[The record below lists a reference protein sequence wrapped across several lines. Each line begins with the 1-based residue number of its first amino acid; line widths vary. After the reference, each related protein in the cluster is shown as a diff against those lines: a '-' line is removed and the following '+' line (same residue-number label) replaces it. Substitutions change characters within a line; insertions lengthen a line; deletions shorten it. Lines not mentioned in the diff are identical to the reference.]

1 MCVVSPQTLVSSP
14 ACAMHA
20 VGACNHLLRVAL
32 FIYNSQL
39 LKTIIVWFLEAVGTV
54 ETGAL
59 SGLGLRTGRAT

>member
-1 MCVVSPQTLVSSP
+1 
-14 ACAMHA
+14 MHA

-39 LKTIIVWFLEAVGTV
+39 LKTIIVWIPEAVGTA

-59 SGLGLRTGRAT
+59 SELGLRTGRGT